1 MCCLFL
7 FCVWMCL
14 QALDILKTADV
25 HRGKEN
31 RIQRDGTNEQRDIK
45 KPSWVQGGTPPV
57 ISWFINHS
65 KYRYIY
71 HKP

>member
-1 MCCLFL
+1 MKELPIEIGVSQPHDSYIYILVCTYVLFVFVL
-7 FCVWMCL
+7 CVWMCF

-45 KPSWVQGGTPPV
+45 KPS
-57 ISWFINHS
+57 
-65 KYRYIY
+65 
-71 HKP
+71 